1 MNHATLIQF
10 SLDAIAATSEGKPVI
25 IPKHVYKCSPHW
37 MAAFRKF
44 QSFQAALI
52 SGDDFT
58 ILKQA
63 TGKIFSAKGNSK
75 LPFLAFSSMPL
86 ADCPGKGDCASFCYS
101 KKAWRNI
108 HPYFKQ
114 LRNSLLM
121 RFRFNLIE
129 AEFERVL
136 AGKKF
141 ASQETVEFRLFVDG
155 DFDSMTT
162 LKNWMGVIK
171 ARPNLKAYGYS
182 KSWEIM
188 VAFPESEWPTNY
200 TLNLSSGSKYHK
212 NSGISRAM
220 ESIPPARGWFLALG
234 KKPKGSN
241 YGSKDYRAAA
251 KAAAKAAGLS
261 RFFICPGLCGNC
273 TKAGPYCESS
283 AKAPAVILTH

>member
-25 IPKHVYKCSPHW
+25 IPKHVYACSIYW
-37 MAAFRKF
+37 QNAFNKF
-44 QSFQAALI
+44 ALFQLDLI
-52 SGDDFT
+52 HGHNSSLQEL
-58 ILKQA
+58 IR
-63 TGKIFSAKGNSK
+63 GKVFSASGNSK
-75 LPFLAFSSMPL
+75 LPFLSFSSMAL

-121 RFRFNLIE
+121 RFRFDLVE
-129 AEFERVL
+129 AEFARVL

-162 LKNWMGVIK
+162 LQNWMGVIR

-182 KSWEIM
+182 KSWDIM
-188 VAFPESEWPTNY
+188 VAFPESEWPANY

-261 RFFICPGLCGNC
+261 RFFICPGLCGSC
-273 TKAGPYCESS
+273 TKSGAYCESS